1 MAALKGASGPFVGL
15 DIGASFIKA
24 VEVRLARGRA
34 EVTGLG
40 VLPTPAGLLDNNLV
54 LDPQALG
61 QVLKQFLSKSG
72 ISSKRVVSSVAGQSS
87 LVVRIIPV
95 PKMTRTELNETMKWE
110 IERHVP
116 FPANETVW
124 DFQPLSPPES
134 TPDNENMQ
142 VLLAVA
148 QEMLVNSH
156 VEALMAAGLQPVAID
171 VEPLAASRALLDLDS
186 GNGAA
191 AGVVAVVDMG
201 SIASDIS
208 IFRDGVISF
217 TRTMPIAGRTFTQ
230 AISEMTGQPIDH
242 AERLKKDLARV
253 PEGIAAMA
261 QPDFGDQFGGF
272 GAFGDEPAADY
283 GTGDAVDTTAPPGG
297 PLDFAA
303 GGFAG
308 GGFADTT
315 EGPVFAMPEDDEPAP
330 RQRQSLDLSEG
341 GGLELGGE
349 EITGEFTAP
358 SSYPPARVPAPP
370 LGTVDEEYLQQQ
382 VIDSITPILGELVT
396 ELRRSLDYY
405 RNNTG
410 QGAERMII
418 CGGTAKLPG
427 LDRFLSEQLG
437 IPVEV
442 GDPMRNVTVV
452 AKTESDYLAEVSPIF
467 SVSLGL
473 AVREMLTNG
482 AAAAK
487 TKAKR

>member
-1 MAALKGASGPFVGL
+1 
-15 DIGASFIKA
+15 
-24 VEVRLARGRA
+24 
-34 EVTGLG
+34 
-40 VLPTPAGLLDNNLV
+40 
-54 LDPQALG
+54 
-61 QVLKQFLSKSG
+61 
-72 ISSKRVVSSVAGQSS
+72 
-87 LVVRIIPV
+87 
-95 PKMTRTELNETMKWE
+95 
-110 IERHVP
+110 
-116 FPANETVW
+116 
-124 DFQPLSPPES
+124 
-134 TPDNENMQ
+134 
-142 VLLAVA
+142 
-148 QEMLVNSH
+148 
-156 VEALMAAGLQPVAID
+156 
-171 VEPLAASRALLDLDS
+171 
-186 GNGAA
+186 
-191 AGVVAVVDMG
+191 VDMG

-253 PEGIAAMA
+253 PEGIAAMG
-261 QPDFGDQFGGF
+261 QPDLGDQFGGF

-283 GTGDAVDTTAPPGG
+283 GTGDSVDTTAPPGG

-341 GGLELGGE
+341 GGLEFGGE
-349 EITGEFTAP
+349 EITGEFSAP
-358 SSYPPARVPAPP
+358 SNYPPARVPAPP
-370 LGTVDEEYLQQQ
+370 LGAVSEEYLQQQ

-410 QGAERMII
+410 HGAERMII

-442 GDPMRNVTVV
+442 GDPMRNVTVA
-452 AKTESDYLAEVSPIF
+452 AKTEPAYLAELSPIF